1 MTKFFCRKPGG
12 YKKKD
17 AGGKIIDSLLE
28 GSRENGP
35 WYESN
40 SFSKE
45 KIEKW
50 LKAGIIEMV
59 K

>member
-1 MTKFFCRKPGG
+1 MTKFFCKKSGG

-17 AGGKIIDSLLE
+17 AGGKVFETLLE
-28 GSRENGP
+28 GSRDKGP

-40 SFSKE
+40 SYSKS

-59 K
+59 